1 MRLSLSPCPNP
12 IFWLSAPAPFSDQA
26 NNNLIYFSF
35 PLLAEPLYHNRE
47 KNCSPEVAVEELRE
61 TLENLLAEQRWD
73 DLKLLLKQKN
83 PSDLAEVLPL
93 LPASEYALL
102 FRLLEKTKA
111 VEVFEN
117 LEFEDQQRLLAGFR
131 DEQVRELV
139 EHMSPDDRAELL
151 DELPARVAKR
161 LLKMLSPAERE
172 ATSLLLGYKEHTA
185 GRIMTPEYISFKT
198 YLRVKDAL
206 EKIRRI
212 GLAKETVYYGYVID
226 EQRRLLG
233 IISLKDLVLADPEAR
248 IGDIMHKEVVF
259 VHTDDDQEEVARQLS
274 KYDLIAIPVVDRED
288 RLVGIIT
295 HDDIMD
301 IMEEETTEDI
311 YRLGAVPI
319 QEQSYFR
326 SHMLTVATRRVGW
339 LLILLLT
346 NTMTGSI
353 IMKQHSLLE
362 SVVALA
368 AFVPLLI
375 GSGGNIGSQ
384 TSTVIVR
391 GLALKEVTFANALLV
406 LLREVGIGLML
417 GSFLGLIVIFWSYWL
432 QGSWLVA
439 MAVGVSLVVISTMA
453 TFFGGL
459 LPLIFVRLGIDPAVV
474 SAPFI
479 STMVDV
485 LGVFTYFHIAKIILN
500 L

>member
-1 MRLSLSPCPNP
+1 MGVGMEVLAGILRKLLS
-12 IFWLSAPAPFSDQA
+12 
-26 NNNLIYFSF
+26 
-35 PLLAEPLYHNRE
+35 
-47 KNCSPEVAVEELRE
+47 
-61 TLENLLAEQRWD
+61 EQRWD
-73 DLKLLLKQKN
+73 ELKTLLSRKN
-83 PSDLAEVLPL
+83 PTDLAEVLPS
-93 LPASEYALL
+93 LPTSEYALF
-102 FRLLEKTKA
+102 FRLLEKPKA

-117 LEFEDQQRLLAGFR
+117 LEFEDQQKLLAGFR
-131 DEQVRELV
+131 DEQVRDLV
-139 EHMSPDDRAELL
+139 EHMSPDDRADLL

-185 GRIMTPEYISFKT
+185 GRIMTPEYISFKRH
-198 YLRVKDAL
+198 LQVSEAL
-206 EKIRRI
+206 DKIRRI
-212 GLAKETVYYGYVID
+212 GLDKETVYYCYVID

-233 IISLKDLVLADPEAR
+233 MVSLKDLVLAQPTSR
-248 IGDIMHKEVVF
+248 IGDIMLREVVS
-259 VHTDDDQEEVARQLS
+259 VHTDDDQEEVARQIS
-274 KYDLIAIPVVDRED
+274 KYDLLAIPVVDRED

-295 HDDIMD
+295 HDDILD

-311 YRLGAVPI
+311 YRLGAVPV

-326 SHMLTVATRRVGW
+326 SHMVTVAARRVGW
-339 LLILLLT
+339 LLVLLLT

-353 IMKQHSLLE
+353 IMDQNTLLQ

-391 GLALKEVTFANALLV
+391 GLALKEVTFGNAFVV

-417 GSFLGLIVIFWSYWL
+417 GVFLGFIVIFWSYWL
-432 QGSWLVA
+432 QGNWLVA
-439 MAVGVSLVVISTMA
+439 LAVGVSLVVISTMA

-485 LGVFTYFHIAKIILN
+485 LGVFTYFQIARLV
-500 L
+500 LGF

>member
-1 MRLSLSPCPNP
+1 M
-12 IFWLSAPAPFSDQA
+12 
-26 NNNLIYFSF
+26 
-35 PLLAEPLYHNRE
+35 
-47 KNCSPEVAVEELRE
+47 
-61 TLENLLAEQRWD
+61 
-73 DLKLLLKQKN
+73 
-83 PSDLAEVLPL
+83 
-93 LPASEYALL
+93 
-102 FRLLEKTKA
+102 
-111 VEVFEN
+111 EVFEN
-117 LEFEDQQRLLAGFR
+117 LEVEDQQKLLAGFR

-139 EHMSPDDRAELL
+139 EHMSPDDRANLL

-161 LLKMLSPAERE
+161 LLKMLSSAERE

-198 YLRVKDAL
+198 SLRVSEAL
-206 EKIRRI
+206 DKIRRI
-212 GLAKETVYYGYVID
+212 GLDKETVYYCYVID
-226 EQRRLLG
+226 DKRRLLG
-233 IISLKDLVLADPEAR
+233 MVSLKDLVLADPGTR
-248 IGDIMHKEVVF
+248 IGDIMLREVIS
-259 VHTDDDQEEVARQLS
+259 VHSDDDQEEVARQIS

-311 YRLGAVPI
+311 YRLGAVPV
-319 QEQSYFR
+319 QEQSYFKAR
-326 SHMLTVATRRVGW
+326 MLSVAARRVGW
-339 LLILLLT
+339 LLVLLLT

-353 IMKQHSLLE
+353 IMDQNTLIQ

-391 GLALKEVTFANALLV
+391 GLALQEVTFGNAVKV
-406 LLREVGIGLML
+406 LLREVGIGLIL
-417 GSFLGLIVIFWSYWL
+417 GGFLGIIVIFWSYWL
-432 QGSWLVA
+432 QGNWLVA
-439 MAVGVSLVVISTMA
+439 LAVGVSLVVISTMA

-485 LGVFTYFHIAKIILN
+485 LGVFTYFQIARLILS

>member
-1 MRLSLSPCPNP
+1 MDTLAETLKE
-12 IFWLSAPAPFSDQA
+12 
-26 NNNLIYFSF
+26 
-35 PLLAEPLYHNRE
+35 LLAR
-47 KNCSPEVAVEELRE
+47 
-61 TLENLLAEQRWD
+61 QRWD
-73 DLKLLLKQKN
+73 ELKSLLRQKN
-83 PSDLAEVLPL
+83 PTDLAEVLPS
-93 LPASEYALL
+93 LPTSEYALF

-117 LEFEDQQRLLAGFR
+117 LEFEDQQKLLAGFR

-172 ATSLLLGYKEHTA
+172 ATSLLLGYREHTA

-198 YLRVKDAL
+198 HLRVSEAL
-206 EKIRRI
+206 DKIRRI
-212 GLAKETVYYGYVID
+212 GLDKETVYYGYVID

-233 IISLKDLVLADPEAR
+233 MVSLKDLVLASPEAK
-248 IGDIMHKEVVF
+248 IGDIMLREVVAA
-259 VHTDDDQEEVARQLS
+259 HTDDDQEEVARQIS

-295 HDDIMD
+295 HDDVMD

-311 YRLGAVPI
+311 YRLGAVPV

-326 SHMLTVATRRVGW
+326 SPMITVAARRVGW
-339 LLILLLT
+339 LLVLLLT

-353 IMKQHSLLE
+353 IMDQNTLLQ

-375 GSGGNIGSQ
+375 GSGGNIGSHA
-384 TSTVIVR
+384 STVIVR
-391 GLALKEVTFANALLV
+391 GLALKEVTFTNAFKI
-406 LLREVGIGLML
+406 LLREVGIGLLL
-417 GSFLGLIVIFWSYWL
+417 GSFLGMIVIFWSFWL
-432 QGSWLVA
+432 QGDWLVA
-439 MAVGVSLVVISTMA
+439 LAVGLSLVVISTMA
-453 TFFGGL
+453 TLFGGL

-485 LGVFTYFHIAKIILN
+485 LGVFTYFQIARLILSV
-500 L
+500 

>member
-1 MRLSLSPCPNP
+1 ME
-12 IFWLSAPAPFSDQA
+12 A
-26 NNNLIYFSF
+26 
-35 PLLAEPLYHNRE
+35 LAEKLQ
-47 KNCSPEVAVEELRE
+47 ELLSR
-61 TLENLLAEQRWD
+61 QRWD
-73 DLKLLLKQKN
+73 ELKTFLSQKN
-83 PSDLAEVLPL
+83 PMDLAGVLPA
-93 LPASEYALL
+93 LPATEYALF
-102 FRLLEKTKA
+102 FRLLEKSKA

-117 LEFEDQQRLLAGFR
+117 LELEDQQKLLLGFR
-131 DEQVRELV
+131 DEQVRDLV
-139 EHMSPDDRAELL
+139 EHMSPDDRAYLL

-161 LLKMLSPAERE
+161 LVQMLSPAERQ

-185 GRIMTPEYISFKT
+185 GRIMTPEYISLKT
-198 YLRVKDAL
+198 YLQVKEAFN
-206 EKIRRI
+206 KIRRI
-212 GLAKETVYYGYVID
+212 GLDKETVYYCYVID

-233 IISLKDLVLADPEAR
+233 IVSLKDLVLADPEAK
-248 IGDIMHKEVVF
+248 IGDIMHLDAVF
-259 VHTDDDQEEVARQLS
+259 VHTDDDQEDVVRQIK
-274 KYDLIAIPVVDRED
+274 KYDLLAIPVVDRED

-311 YRLGAVPI
+311 YRLGAVPVP
-319 QEQSYFR
+319 EQSYFKAR
-326 SHMLTVATRRVGW
+326 MFTVASHRVGW
-339 LLILLLT
+339 LLVLLLT
-346 NTMTGSI
+346 NTLTGSI
-353 IMKQHSLLE
+353 IMEQNVLLQ

-384 TSTVIVR
+384 TSTVMVR
-391 GLALKEVTFANALLV
+391 GLALREVTFQNAFKL
-406 LLREVGIGLML
+406 LLREVGIGLIL
-417 GSFLGLIVIFWSYWL
+417 GAFLGVMVVFWAHWL

-439 MAVGVSLVVISTMA
+439 LAVGCSLVLISTMA

-485 LGVFTYFHIAKIILN
+485 LGVFVYFKIAGWILSGGASAPP

>member
-1 MRLSLSPCPNP
+1 MEQLAETLK
-12 IFWLSAPAPFSDQA
+12 D
-26 NNNLIYFSF
+26 
-35 PLLAEPLYHNRE
+35 LLAQ
-47 KNCSPEVAVEELRE
+47 
-61 TLENLLAEQRWD
+61 QRWD
-73 DLKLLLKQKN
+73 ELKAFLSQKN
-83 PSDLAEVLPL
+83 PTDLAEVLPS
-93 LPASEYALL
+93 LPTSESALV

-117 LEFEDQQRLLAGFR
+117 LEFEDQQKLLAGFR
-131 DEQVRELV
+131 DEQVRDLI
-139 EHMSPDDRAELL
+139 EHMSPDDRANLL

-198 YLRVKDAL
+198 HLRVSEAL
-206 EKIRRI
+206 DKIRRI
-212 GLAKETVYYGYVID
+212 GLDKETVYYCYVID

-233 IISLKDLVLADPEAR
+233 MVSLKDLVLANPETR
-248 IGDIMHKEVVF
+248 IGDIMLREVVS
-259 VHTDDDQEEVARQLS
+259 VHTDDDQEEVARQMG

-311 YRLGAVPI
+311 YRLGAVPV

-326 SHMLTVATRRVGW
+326 ANMLSIAARRVGW
-339 LLILLLT
+339 LLVLLLT

-353 IMKQHSLLE
+353 IMDQNALLQ

-391 GLALKEVTFANALLV
+391 GLALKEVTFGNAFLV

-432 QGSWLVA
+432 QGNWLVA
-439 MAVGVSLVVISTMA
+439 LAVGVSLVVISTMA
-453 TFFGGL
+453 TFFGSL

-485 LGVFTYFHIAKIILN
+485 LGVFTYFQIARLILSF
-500 L
+500 

>member
-1 MRLSLSPCPNP
+1 
-12 IFWLSAPAPFSDQA
+12 
-26 NNNLIYFSF
+26 
-35 PLLAEPLYHNRE
+35 
-47 KNCSPEVAVEELRE
+47 
-61 TLENLLAEQRWD
+61 
-73 DLKLLLKQKN
+73 
-83 PSDLAEVLPL
+83 
-93 LPASEYALL
+93 
-102 FRLLEKTKA
+102 

-117 LEFEDQQRLLAGFR
+117 LEVEDQQKLLAGFR

-139 EHMSPDDRAELL
+139 EHMSPDDRANLL

-161 LLKMLSPAERE
+161 LLKMLSSAERE

-198 YLRVKDAL
+198 SLRVSEAL
-206 EKIRRI
+206 DKIRRI
-212 GLAKETVYYGYVID
+212 GLDKETVYYCYVID
-226 EQRRLLG
+226 DKRRLLG
-233 IISLKDLVLADPEAR
+233 MVSLKDLVLADPGTR
-248 IGDIMHKEVVF
+248 IGDIMLREVIS
-259 VHTDDDQEEVARQLS
+259 VHSDDDQEEVARQIS

-311 YRLGAVPI
+311 YRLGAVPV
-319 QEQSYFR
+319 QEQSYFKAR
-326 SHMLTVATRRVGW
+326 MLSVAARRVGW
-339 LLILLLT
+339 LLVLLLT

-353 IMKQHSLLE
+353 IMDQNTLIQ

-391 GLALKEVTFANALLV
+391 GLALQEVTFGNAVKV
-406 LLREVGIGLML
+406 LLREVGIGLIL
-417 GSFLGLIVIFWSYWL
+417 GGFLGIIVIFWSYWL
-432 QGSWLVA
+432 QGNWLVA
-439 MAVGVSLVVISTMA
+439 LAVGVSLVVISTMA

-485 LGVFTYFHIAKIILN
+485 LGVFTYFQIARLILS

>member
-1 MRLSLSPCPNP
+1 M
-12 IFWLSAPAPFSDQA
+12 D
-26 NNNLIYFSF
+26 NLAAVLKEYF
-35 PLLAEPLYHNRE
+35 AQ
-47 KNCSPEVAVEELRE
+47 
-61 TLENLLAEQRWD
+61 QRWD
-73 DLKLLLKQKN
+73 EVKALLSQKN
-83 PSDLAEVLPL
+83 PSDLAEVLPS
-93 LPASEYALL
+93 LPTSEYALF

-117 LEFEDQQRLLAGFR
+117 LEVEDQQKLLAGFR

-139 EHMSPDDRAELL
+139 EHMSPDDRANLL
-151 DELPARVAKR
+151 DEMPARVAKR

-198 YLRVKDAL
+198 SLRVSEAL
-206 EKIRRI
+206 DKIRRI
-212 GLAKETVYYGYVID
+212 GLDKETVYYCYVID
-226 EQRRLLG
+226 DKRRLLG
-233 IISLKDLVLADPEAR
+233 MVSLKDLVLADPGTR
-248 IGDIMHKEVVF
+248 IGDIMLREVIS
-259 VHTDDDQEEVARQLS
+259 VHTDDDQEEVARQIS

-311 YRLGAVPI
+311 YRLGAVPV
-319 QEQSYFR
+319 QEQSYFKA
-326 SHMLTVATRRVGW
+326 HMLSVAARRVGW
-339 LLILLLT
+339 LLVLLLT

-353 IMKQHSLLE
+353 IMDQNTLIQ

-391 GLALKEVTFANALLV
+391 GLALQEVTFGNAVKV
-406 LLREVGIGLML
+406 LLREVGIGLIL
-417 GSFLGLIVIFWSYWL
+417 GGFLGIIVIFWSYWL
-432 QGSWLVA
+432 QGNWLVA
-439 MAVGVSLVVISTMA
+439 LAVGVSLVVISTMA

-485 LGVFTYFHIAKIILN
+485 LGVFTYFQIARLILS

>member
-1 MRLSLSPCPNP
+1 ME
-12 IFWLSAPAPFSDQA
+12 A
-26 NNNLIYFSF
+26 
-35 PLLAEPLYHNRE
+35 LAEKLQ
-47 KNCSPEVAVEELRE
+47 ELLSR
-61 TLENLLAEQRWD
+61 QRWD
-73 DLKLLLKQKN
+73 ELKTFLSQKN
-83 PSDLAEVLPL
+83 PMDLAGVLPS
-93 LPASEYALL
+93 LPATEYALF
-102 FRLLEKTKA
+102 FRLLEKSKA

-117 LEFEDQQRLLAGFR
+117 LELEDQQKLLLGFR
-131 DEQVRELV
+131 DEQVRDLV
-139 EHMSPDDRAELL
+139 EHMSPDDRAYLL

-161 LLKMLSPAERE
+161 LVQMLSPAERQ

-185 GRIMTPEYISFKT
+185 GRIMTPEYISLKT
-198 YLRVKDAL
+198 YLQVKEAFN
-206 EKIRRI
+206 KIRRI
-212 GLAKETVYYGYVID
+212 GLDKETVYYCYVID

-233 IISLKDLVLADPEAR
+233 IVSLKDLVLADPEAK
-248 IGDIMHKEVVF
+248 IGDIMHLDAVF
-259 VHTDDDQEEVARQLS
+259 VHTDDDQEDVVRQIK
-274 KYDLIAIPVVDRED
+274 KYDLLAIPVVDRED

-311 YRLGAVPI
+311 YRLGAVPVP
-319 QEQSYFR
+319 EQSYFKAR
-326 SHMLTVATRRVGW
+326 MFTVASHRVGW
-339 LLILLLT
+339 LLVLLLT
-346 NTMTGSI
+346 NTLTGSI
-353 IMKQHSLLE
+353 IMEQNVLLQ

-384 TSTVIVR
+384 TSTVMVR
-391 GLALKEVTFANALLV
+391 GLALREVTFQNAFKL
-406 LLREVGIGLML
+406 LLREVGIGLIL
-417 GSFLGLIVIFWSYWL
+417 GAFLGVMVVFWAHWL

-439 MAVGVSLVVISTMA
+439 LAVGCSLVLISTMA

-485 LGVFTYFHIAKIILN
+485 LGVFVYFKIAGWILSGGASAPP

>member
-1 MRLSLSPCPNP
+1 M
-12 IFWLSAPAPFSDQA
+12 D
-26 NNNLIYFSF
+26 NLADTLKD
-35 PLLAEPLYHNRE
+35 LLAQ
-47 KNCSPEVAVEELRE
+47 
-61 TLENLLAEQRWD
+61 QRWD
-73 DLKLLLKQKN
+73 ELKAFLSQKN
-83 PSDLAEVLPL
+83 PTDLAEVLPS
-93 LPASEYALL
+93 LPTSEYALF

-117 LEFEDQQRLLAGFR
+117 LEFEDQQKLLAGFR
-131 DEQVRELV
+131 DEQVRDLV
-139 EHMSPDDRAELL
+139 EHMSPDDRADLL

-172 ATSLLLGYKEHTA
+172 ATSLLLGYKDHTA

-198 YLRVKDAL
+198 YLRVSEAL

-212 GLAKETVYYGYVID
+212 GLDKETVYYCYVID
-226 EQRRLLG
+226 EERRLLG
-233 IISLKDLVLADPEAR
+233 MVSLKDLVLAAPETR
-248 IGDIMHKEVVF
+248 IGDIMLREVVS
-259 VHTDDDQEEVARQLS
+259 VHTDDDQEEVARQIG
-274 KYDLIAIPVVDRED
+274 KYDLLAIPVVDRED

-295 HDDIMD
+295 HDDVMD

-311 YRLGAVPI
+311 YRLGAVPV

-326 SHMLTVATRRVGW
+326 AHMIAVAARRVGW
-339 LLILLLT
+339 LLVLLLT
-346 NTMTGSI
+346 NTLTGSI
-353 IMKQHSLLE
+353 IMDQNTLLQ

-391 GLALKEVTFANALLV
+391 GLALKEVTCGNAFKV
-406 LLREVGIGLML
+406 LLREVGIGLLL
-417 GSFLGLIVIFWSYWL
+417 GAFLGLIVVFWSYWL
-432 QGSWLVA
+432 QGNWLVA
-439 MAVGVSLVVISTMA
+439 LAVGLSLVVISTMA

-485 LGVFTYFHIAKIILN
+485 LGVFTYFQIARLILA

>member
-1 MRLSLSPCPNP
+1 M
-12 IFWLSAPAPFSDQA
+12 D
-26 NNNLIYFSF
+26 NLAEILKD
-35 PLLAEPLYHNRE
+35 LLAQ
-47 KNCSPEVAVEELRE
+47 
-61 TLENLLAEQRWD
+61 QRWD
-73 DLKLLLKQKN
+73 ELKAFLSQKN
-83 PSDLAEVLPL
+83 PTDLAEVLPS
-93 LPASEYALL
+93 LPTSEYALF

-117 LEFEDQQRLLAGFR
+117 LEFEDQQKLLAGFR
-131 DEQVRELV
+131 DEQVRDLV
-139 EHMSPDDRAELL
+139 EHMSPDDRANLL

-198 YLRVKDAL
+198 HLRVSEAL
-206 EKIRRI
+206 DKIRRI
-212 GLAKETVYYGYVID
+212 GLDKETVYYCYVID
-226 EQRRLLG
+226 EARRLLG
-233 IISLKDLVLADPEAR
+233 MVSLKDLVLAAPETR
-248 IGDIMHKEVVF
+248 IGDIMLREVVS
-259 VHTDDDQEEVARQLS
+259 VHTDDDQEEVARQIG
-274 KYDLIAIPVVDRED
+274 KYDLLAIPVVDRED

-295 HDDIMD
+295 HDDVMD

-311 YRLGAVPI
+311 YRLGAVPV
-319 QEQSYFR
+319 QEQSYFKA
-326 SHMLTVATRRVGW
+326 HMITVAARRVGW
-339 LLILLLT
+339 LLVLLLT

-353 IMKQHSLLE
+353 IMDQNTLLQ

-391 GLALKEVTFANALLV
+391 GLALKEVTFGNAFRI
-406 LLREVGIGLML
+406 LLREVGIGLLL
-417 GSFLGLIVIFWSYWL
+417 GSFLGVIVVFWSYWL

-439 MAVGVSLVVISTMA
+439 LAVGLSLVLISTMA
-453 TFFGGL
+453 TLFGGL

-485 LGVFTYFHIAKIILN
+485 LGVFTYFQIARLILS